1 MKRWEKR
8 TSKNI
13 NGGKESLYIGDLD
26 FWQIV
31 SQKLVM
37 NDYPE
42 FIEKDL
48 LSIYQTKEI
57 QEDNIKNL
65 FIYLQT
71 LQHNRL
77 PYYQLF
83 VEFISSNYDAMGSAH
98 LVDDKID
105 KDKHLFDV
113 IVKHF
118 YNDNKLSKE
127 VA

>member
-1 MKRWEKR
+1 MNKEKKD
-8 TSKNI
+8 TV
-13 NGGKESLYIGDLD
+13 YIGDLE
-26 FWQIV
+26 FWQII
-31 SQKLVM
+31 SRKLVM

-48 LSIYQTKEI
+48 LSIYQTEEI
-57 QEDNIKNL
+57 HEGNIKNL

-71 LQHNRL
+71 LQNCRL

-83 VEFISSNYDAMGSAH
+83 MEFISSNCDEMGSARF
-98 LVDDKID
+98 VDEKIA
-105 KDKHLFDV
+105 KDKYLFDV

-118 YNDNKLSKE
+118 YNDNNILE